1 MPCVCAFFFSYL
13 INLPLAWSTISQY
26 NHRSQ
31 LLSLQPSFP
40 NRKISSVFELRLNW
54 WCSFWSKVP
63 FNQNK
68 ISRIVTPST
77 WIKKQNKTKLNSQG
91 ETINGEKEEPGQS
104 HDSTVSRAYWALLG
118 TSSPHA
124 LLGLEMLCNGYQ
136 GTRLSTTEPC
146 CGISNK
152 QAL

>member
-1 MPCVCAFFFSYL
+1 MCVCVSVFFLSYL

-77 WIKKQNKTKLNSQG
+77 WKKKNSQG

-104 HDSTVSRAYWALLG
+104 HDSTVSRAYWALPG
-118 TSSPHA
+118 TTSPPHA
-124 LLGLEMLCNGYQ
+124 LLGLEMLCKGYQ
-136 GTRLSTTEPC
+136 GTRLSTIEPC

-152 QAL
+152 EAR

>member
-1 MPCVCAFFFSYL
+1 MPCVCACVSVFFLSYL

-68 ISRIVTPST
+68 ITRIVTPST
-77 WIKKQNKTKLNSQG
+77 WKKKTARERLSMGKRRNQDSPMIVLSQG
-91 ETINGEKEEPGQS
+91 PTGPFPVPLLLLMPCW
-104 HDSTVSRAYWALLG
+104 DWRCCATVTKAL
-118 TSSPHA
+118 
-124 LLGLEMLCNGYQ
+124 GY
-136 GTRLSTTEPC
+136 LP
-146 CGISNK
+146 
-152 QAL
+152 